1 MRLVL
6 IVSTGRW
13 LVANVL
19 AGAVGG
25 TILESIIVAASVTT
39 SARMTLA
46 ARGAAARDGAELEGA
61 V

>member
-6 IVSTGRW
+6 LVSTGRW

-25 TILESIIVAASVTT
+25 TILESIIVAASVT
-39 SARMTLA
+39 RMTLA